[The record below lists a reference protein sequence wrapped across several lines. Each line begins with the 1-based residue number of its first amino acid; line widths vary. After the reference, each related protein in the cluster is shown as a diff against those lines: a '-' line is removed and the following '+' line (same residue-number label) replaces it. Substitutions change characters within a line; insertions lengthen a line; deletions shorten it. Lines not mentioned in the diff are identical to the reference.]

1 MTKTASFYFTNLEFA
16 ATTRV
21 NCQSEVPPRPCIFLC
36 PLTEEAL
43 FGVSVAAEKEAEQP
57 GQGLRLGPSTC
68 NPPLVSRLP
77 SPLHPPPQSLPLPRP
92 HPIQSILSCAQLR
105 LGSVSD
111 SIKSF

>member
-77 SPLHPPPQSLPLPRP
+77 SPLHPPPPQVSTASSSSSNSIDSFLRP
-92 HPIQSILSCAQLR
+92 APAR
-105 LGSVSD
+105 
-111 SIKSF
+111 